1 MRRSQN
7 GYHFAMHPLHEA
19 DLHTDPIHQF
29 GRWFHDA
36 IEAKA
41 ALPEAVTLATADR
54 DGRPSARVVLLK
66 DFDEH
71 GFVFFTNYESRK
83 ARDLEANPRA
93 ALCFWWPALERQVRI
108 EGSVTRVEEKE
119 SDAYFSTRPRGSQ
132 IGAWAS
138 EQSSVIESRR
148 LLEERAADL
157 SARWI
162 ESSVPRPPHWGGFR
176 LLPESVEFW
185 QNRDDRLHDRF
196 RYVRAGA
203 RWKIERL
210 AP

>member
-1 MRRSQN
+1 
-7 GYHFAMHPLHEA
+7 MHAVNESTL
-19 DLHTDPIHQF
+19 DRDPIQQF
-29 GRWFHDA
+29 ARWFHDA
-36 IEAKA
+36 VDAKLT
-41 ALPEAVTLATADR
+41 LPEAMTLATADR
-54 DGRPSARVVLLK
+54 GGRPSARVVLLK

-71 GFVFFTNYESRK
+71 GFVFFTNFESRK
-83 ARDLEANPRA
+83 ARELTANPQA

-108 EGSVTRVEEKE
+108 EGRVARVPDPE

-138 EQSSVIESRR
+138 AQSEVIESRR
-148 LLEERAADL
+148 ILEERATEL

-162 ESSVPRPPHWGGFR
+162 ESSVPRPPYWGGFR
-176 LLPESVEFW
+176 LAADTIEFW

-196 RYVRAGA
+196 RYSRMGDGWRV
-203 RWKIERL
+203 ERL

>member
-1 MRRSQN
+1 MQ
-7 GYHFAMHPLHEA
+7 PLHDQ
-19 DLHTDPIHQF
+19 DLHPDPIQQF
-29 GRWFHDA
+29 ARWFH
-36 IEAKA
+36 EAVSAKLP
-41 ALPEAVTLATADR
+41 LPEAVTLATADLE
-54 DGRPSARVVLLK
+54 GRPSARVVLLK

-83 ARDLEANPRA
+83 ARELTANPRA
-93 ALCFWWPALERQVRI
+93 ALCFWWPPLERQVRI
-108 EGSVTRVEEKE
+108 EGRVTRVADPE

-138 EQSSVIESRR
+138 EQSAVIESRR
-148 LLEERAADL
+148 ILEERAAEL

-176 LLPESVEFW
+176 LAAEAIEFW

-196 RYVRAGA
+196 RYRRIGTK
-203 RWKIERL
+203 WMIERL